1 MRIIETALILRKE
14 IARLRTDGKRVAFIP
29 TMGNLHDGHLA
40 LIKEARNQA
49 DVVVVSV
56 FVNPLQFPR
65 EDDLQRYPRTLQ
77 ADCEKLSKA

>member
-56 FVNPLQFPR
+56 FVNPLQFPAKMICSATR
-65 EDDLQRYPRTLQ
+65 
-77 ADCEKLSKA
+77 ALSRQTAKN

>member
-40 LIKEARNQA
+40 LVKEARAQA
-49 DVVVVSV
+49 DIVVVSV
-56 FVNPLQFPR
+56 PVNPLQLPR

-77 ADCEKLSKA
+77 AACE